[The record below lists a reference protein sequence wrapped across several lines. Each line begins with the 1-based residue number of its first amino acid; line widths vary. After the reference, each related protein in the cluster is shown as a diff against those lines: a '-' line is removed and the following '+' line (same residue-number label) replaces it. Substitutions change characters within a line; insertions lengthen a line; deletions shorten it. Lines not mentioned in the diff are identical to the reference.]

1 MTTHLIKFKIKDGQ
15 IHIKC
20 PKVTSEEYKKIATQ
34 IHRIVNLDVLDVLQQ
49 HNFNAS
55 IKVDL

>member
-15 IHIKC
+15 IYIKC
-20 PKVTSEEYKKIATQ
+20 PKVTPEEYKKIATQ